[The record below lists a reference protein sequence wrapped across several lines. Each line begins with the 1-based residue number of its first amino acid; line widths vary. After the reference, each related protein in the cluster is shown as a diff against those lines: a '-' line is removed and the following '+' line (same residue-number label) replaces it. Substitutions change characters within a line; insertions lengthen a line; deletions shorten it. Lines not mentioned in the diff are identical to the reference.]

1 MVRTPL
7 VRGEAVAIYR
17 LLQNMPL
24 EPERIDVLQDAY
36 ERALKALGLVDRTDP
51 VTEIVANKII
61 EVGQLGLRE
70 AKDICDRAVKELGLG

>member
-1 MVRTPL
+1 M
-7 VRGEAVAIYR
+7 AIYR

-24 EPERIDVLQDAY
+24 EAERVEVLQDAY

-61 EVGQLGLRE
+61 EVGQLGLHE
-70 AKDICDRAVKELGLG
+70 AKDICERAVKDLGLG